1 MTSLRARTQSPADE
15 ELKLGAKGGAMYV
28 LRTTLASTVLS
39 AGLCG
44 PAR

>member
-15 ELKLGAKGGAMYV
+15 EPKLGAKGGAMHV
-28 LRTTLASTVLS
+28 LRTTLAYVVLS